1 MAIFKKS
8 APPKAMHT
16 EEEKELS
23 STLEAMN
30 LKMINAVCE
39 KYADPSQLNRPL
51 SLYRPL
57 LRMEEGS
64 LFYGSD
70 LEPIDEG
77 VGSSGGEGS
86 ETISDFVELFEV
98 GKREGASALFKPRTY
113 SMGQIVYGE
122 GEEGSEFFFLTR
134 GKVASF
140 MLDQSSGEEIEL
152 ETVKP
157 GEFFGE
163 EAVLAEATRPA
174 TVRVIENAL
183 LMVANA
189 AELAKLTG
197 ENPRFKAKL
206 EEVRQLRVSEAIKK
220 VIRRSI

>member
-8 APPKAMHT
+8 APPKAT
-16 EEEKELS
+16 PSQEESELA

-39 KYADPSQLNRPL
+39 KYADPAQLNRPL

-70 LEPIDEG
+70 LEPIEEG
-77 VGSSGGEGS
+77 VDRSGAESG

-98 GKREGASALFKPRTY
+98 GKREGASSLFKPRTF
-113 SMGQIVYGE
+113 SVGQIVYAE
-122 GEEGSEFFFLTR
+122 GDEGSEFFFLTR

-140 MLDQSSGEEIEL
+140 MVDQSSGEEIEL
-152 ETVKP
+152 ETVQP
-157 GEFFGE
+157 GAFFGE
-163 EAVLAEATRPA
+163 EAVLADARRPS
-174 TVRVIENAL
+174 TVRVIDSSL
-183 LMVANA
+183 IMVVKA
-189 AELAKLTG
+189 AELAKLLG

-206 EEVRQLRVSEAIKK
+206 EEVRQLRVSAAIKK
-220 VIRRSI
+220 VLRRSV